1 MVETRIGMREKKPGT
16 PGKVLDIY
24 SFKYKNSK
32 G

>member
-1 MVETRIGMREKKPGT
+1 MVVETSIREKTPGT

-24 SFKYKNSK
+24 CFRYKNSK